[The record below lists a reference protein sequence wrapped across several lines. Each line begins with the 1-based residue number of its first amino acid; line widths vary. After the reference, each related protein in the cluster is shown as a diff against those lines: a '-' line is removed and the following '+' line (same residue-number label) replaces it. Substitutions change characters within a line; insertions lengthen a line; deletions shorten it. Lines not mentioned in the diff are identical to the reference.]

1 MGCRGGSRAQELVF
15 EPWPVDRDDEPPRR
29 GLTGVSDR
37 NSPRR
42 ALAVRPF
49 WGVVVALSAVCWV
62 GILGAAMAEVLLGA
76 TEGAVELRLGGQTEF
91 RALL

>member
-49 WGVVVALSAVCWV
+49 
-62 GILGAAMAEVLLGA
+62 LGRCGLIG
-76 TEGAVELRLGGQTEF
+76 RWLGGDF
-91 RALL
+91 RCRYG